1 MSLREINFGGKS
13 IVPWSCFVFC
23 IPDDLVTLNF
33 VLRFNEFFRRFHH
46 ATKNDTS
53 ENVAVIELDVMNKR
67 SAIIVQS
74 DVFGRFEPG
83 YFFRHWG
90 NQAFEHCID
99 QDRFYCLHRCRALV
113 LKVVGVARAQI
124 WSQRRLEKDLLIPR
138 LLRLVWRLLL
148 ALLRSQSYEAETKR
162 ESIDLTM
169 CCRLPTIFERE
180 FGYNQSF
187 YGIKHQKPVLPT
199 CYKIFKS
206 WQHFYLMAISQRTI
220 LSYN

>member
-1 MSLREINFGGKS
+1 
-13 IVPWSCFVFC
+13 
-23 IPDDLVTLNF
+23 
-33 VLRFNEFFRRFHH
+33 
-46 ATKNDTS
+46 
-53 ENVAVIELDVMNKR
+53 MNKR

-113 LKVVGVARAQI
+113 LKVVGVAWAQI

-148 ALLRSQSYEAETKR
+148 ALLRSQSCEAETKR
-162 ESIDLTM
+162 ENIDLTM
-169 CCRLPTIFERE
+169 CYRMPTTFQRYV
-180 FGYNQSF
+180 GYNQAF
-187 YGIKHQKPVLPT
+187 YVTKHQKPVLPT
-199 CYKIFKS
+199 YQKIVKS
-206 WQHFYLMAISQRTI
+206 WQHCYLMAISQRTF